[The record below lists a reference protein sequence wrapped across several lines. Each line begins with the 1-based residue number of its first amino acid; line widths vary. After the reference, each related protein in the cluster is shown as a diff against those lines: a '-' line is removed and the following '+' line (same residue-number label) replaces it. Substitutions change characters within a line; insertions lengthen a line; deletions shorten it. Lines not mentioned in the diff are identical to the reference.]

1 MIRPNPPKGRKS
13 QVCRTHSVPLQHLW
27 GCARVRDLTG
37 HVHHP
42 TAAHSQDLVGLA
54 EQPAG
59 ADAVSVVPGELLL
72 AAGAAVP
79 PGLGQVGQLST
90 QRFMRPPE
98 RQGPAAAGGRCDGE
112 DLPSAPDTKQR
123 SENPE
128 RRRSPTG
135 GCREARPDCGSAL
148 GCRLPGMFRLRGEA
162 LDTGGVLSRRERER
176 EAEKFRCVPPQTA
189 PARLEA
195 NAEPCFSHVWK
206 INHGGSLSFDSDGV
220 STNLILPRNFPF
232 QIKFFVSLCNQK
244 RHYLPYMTRRAR
256 CRLYLFLRKPQQRNC
271 LL

>member
-98 RQGPAAAGGRCDGE
+98 RQGPAAAGAMERTYPLLLTRNKGLKTRRDAEAQLVDVGRLVLTV
-112 DLPSAPDTKQR
+112 DLHSDAGFQ
-123 SENPE
+123 
-128 RRRSPTG
+128 
-135 GCREARPDCGSAL
+135 GC
-148 GCRLPGMFRLRGEA
+148 
-162 LDTGGVLSRRERER
+162 
-176 EAEKFRCVPPQTA
+176 
-189 PARLEA
+189 
-195 NAEPCFSHVWK
+195 
-206 INHGGSLSFDSDGV
+206 
-220 STNLILPRNFPF
+220 
-232 QIKFFVSLCNQK
+232 FVSAVK
-244 RHYLPYMTRRAR
+244 RWTQEG
-256 CRLYLFLRKPQQRNC
+256 C
-271 LL
+271 